1 MSKKIV
7 DEKHS
12 KEALK
17 EMMAQRKPGQPIEE
31 VLTIFCQ
38 RYGLT
43 MNACRNYYDELVK
56 KGEIKE
62 K

>member
-12 KEALK
+12 VETLK
-17 EMMAQRKPGQPIEE
+17 EMLTEREHTEPAEK
-31 VLTIFCQ
+31 VLTTFCQ
-38 RYGLT
+38 RYGLSMET
-43 MNACRNYYDELVK
+43 CRNYYNELVK
-56 KGEIKE
+56 RGEIKE

>member
-1 MSKKIV
+1 MSNKIV
-7 DEKHS
+7 DEKHA

-17 EMMAQRKPGQPIEE
+17 EMIKDRKPNEPVEE
-31 VLTIFCQ
+31 VLAIFCQ

-43 MNACRNYYDELVK
+43 MAACRTFYEDLVK

>member
-12 KEALK
+12 IQALK
-17 EMMAQRKPGQPIEE
+17 EMIQQRKPNEPIEE
-31 VLTIFCQ
+31 VLAIFCQ
-38 RYGLT
+38 RYSLS
-43 MNACRNYYDELVK
+43 MVACRSYYDELVK

>member
-7 DEKHS
+7 DEKHA

-17 EMMAQRKPGQPIEE
+17 EMIKDRKPNQQVEE
-31 VLTIFCQ
+31 VLAIFCQ
-38 RYGLT
+38 RYSLT
-43 MNACRNYYDELVK
+43 MAACRTFYDDLVK